1 MAAAAP
7 IALPRPK
14 RDSARGF
21 EGWPSLLTAFSL
33 AGALALVAVL
43 LGWRGS
49 DLPAQ
54 VFRSELFRQDGFTV
68 WNSQWFGGHPTLPY
82 SVISPAL
89 GAITG
94 PVALGAV
101 TCVISAVLFERIL
114 RFAYGRAAWTG
125 AIWFALG
132 SVTNLIVGRVTFSL
146 GVALGLAAVY
156 ALQRK
161 LLWLAIPFALLCSLS
176 SPLAGAFLALGAL
189 AWALGTREHRAQPAL
204 VVGAA
209 LAPILAITVLF
220 PNTGN
225 EPYELWALIWDLAL
239 AGMIATWGWRTPIVR
254 WGAVLYACTAL
265 GSFVVPTALG
275 GNVSRLGQYVG
286 GPILACMLVPRRRL
300 VFAALAIPLLVWQW
314 YPAVD
319 AIAFA
324 PTDPSTKAA
333 YYTPVVSY
341 LESQSATIGRVEI
354 PSTYRHWEA
363 AYAAPQLILARGW
376 ERQLDIAYNPIFYE
390 GPLTAQTYHQ
400 WLTENGVQ
408 YIALPDARLDDSSIG
423 ERALLLGGL
432 PYLEPMWHNAH
443 WQVWRVKDF
452 TGLTTGVA
460 TLVKLSPDRFTLSVH
475 QPGNATVRVRA
486 SSHWDVHGG
495 NACVESTPDGWT
507 ELVGLTPGTVE
518 VTQSL
523 VDSGDSC
530 S

>member
-7 IALPRPK
+7 LALPRPQ
-14 RDSARGF
+14 RGRARGL
-21 EGWPSLLTAFSL
+21 EGWPSFLTAFAL

-54 VFRSELFRQDGFTV
+54 VFRSELFRQDGFVV
-68 WNSQWFGGHPTLPY
+68 WNSQWFGGHPTLSY

-89 GAITG
+89 GALTG

-125 AIWFALG
+125 VVWFALG

-156 ALQRK
+156 ALQRNR
-161 LLWLAIPFALLCSLS
+161 LWLAVPCALLCSLS

-189 AWALGTREHRAQPAL
+189 AWVLGSREHRTQPAL
-204 VVGAA
+204 VLAAA
-209 LAPILAITVLF
+209 LAPIIAISVMF

-239 AGMIATWGWRTPIVR
+239 AGLIAMWGWRTPIVR
-254 WGAVLYACTAL
+254 WGAVLYACAAL
-265 GSFVVPTALG
+265 GSFVVPTAVG
-275 GNVSRLGQYVG
+275 GNISRLGQYVA

-300 VFAALAIPLLVWQW
+300 VFAALAIPLLIWQW

-341 LESQSATIGRVEI
+341 LESQSTTIGRVEI

-390 GPLTAQTYHQ
+390 GPLTAQTYHA

-408 YIALPDARLDDSSIG
+408 YVALPDARLDDSSIG

-443 WQVWRVKDF
+443 WQVWRVTDF
-452 TGLTTGVA
+452 AGLTTGAA
-460 TLVKLSPDRFTLSVH
+460 TLVKLSPDRFTLNVQ
-475 QPGNATVRVRA
+475 QPGNVMVRVRA
-486 SSHWDVHGG
+486 SSHWDVHGTG
-495 NACVESTPDGWT
+495 CADSTASGWT
-507 ELVGLTPGTVE
+507 ELQGLRPGMVE

-523 VDSGDSC
+523 AGGTDC

>member
-7 IALPRPK
+7 IALPRPH
-14 RDSARGF
+14 RGRARGF
-21 EGWPSLLTAFSL
+21 EGWPSLLTAFAI
-33 AGALALVAVL
+33 AGALALAAVV

-54 VFRSELFRQDGFTV
+54 VFRSELFRQDGFVV
-68 WNSQWFGGHPTLPY
+68 WNSQWFGGHATLPY
-82 SVISPAL
+82 SVIAP
-89 GAITG
+89 
-94 PVALGAV
+94 ALGAV
-101 TCVISAVLFERIL
+101 TGPVVLGAITCVLSAVLFERIL

-125 AIWFALG
+125 AVWFALG

-156 ALQRK
+156 ALQRNR
-161 LLWLAIPFALLCSLS
+161 LWLAIPFALLCSLS
-176 SPLAGAFLALGAL
+176 SPLAGAFLALGAM
-189 AWALGTREHRAQPAL
+189 AWVLGSSERRAQPAL
-204 VVGAA
+204 VLAAA
-209 LAPILAITVLF
+209 LLPIVAIALLF
-220 PNTGN
+220 PAAGN

-239 AGMIATWGWRTPIVR
+239 AGIIAVCGWHRPIVR
-254 WGAVLYACTAL
+254 WGALLYACAAL

-275 GNVSRLGQYVG
+275 GNVSRLGQYVA

-300 VFAALAIPLLVWQW
+300 LLAGLAIPLLIWQW

-341 LESQSATIGRVEI
+341 LESQSQTIGRVEI
-354 PSTYRHWEA
+354 PSTFRHWEA

-390 GPLTAQTYHQ
+390 GPLTAQTYHA

-408 YIALPDARLDDSSIG
+408 YIALPNARLDDSSTG

-432 PYLEPMWHNAH
+432 SYLQPAWHNAH

-460 TLVKLSPDRFTLSVH
+460 QLVKLSPDRFTLAVQH
-475 QPGNATVRVRA
+475 PGDVMVRVRA
-486 SSHWDVHGG
+486 SKHWDVHGPG
-495 NACVESTPDGWT
+495 CAESTADGWT
-507 ELVGLTPGTVE
+507 ELRNLTPGVVE

-523 VDSGDSC
+523 AGGTDC